1 MLAAILRTGLALL
14 IGGLAFGQA
23 ADKSLTFDAASV
35 KPSTPPTPNGRGM
48 IRFEGPSGGPGSKDP
63 GRIRYPFMSLKD
75 LITRAYDVKPFQVT
89 GPVWLDTERFDITAT
104 MPAETT
110 KEQFR
115 VMLQNLLAE
124 RFKLTVH
131 HETKELPMYSLVV
144 LKGGPKMTESAP
156 VAPPKETDGDPT
168 PPPAL
173 PPGGPKMGP
182 DGFPILPA
190 GLMGGGRGGMFIMMM
205 PGRMRLTASQQ
216 TMKDVADNLT
226 SRLSRPVT
234 DATELKGK
242 YDFVLTFSPEGLS
255 NGMGPM
261 GLMPPPPGG
270 GGGAVGDGGG
280 RGPMAAQPDA
290 EPLPDIFRAIQSQLG
305 LKLEPKKG
313 PVDMVIVDH
322 MEKTAT
328 EN

>member
-1 MLAAILRTGLALL
+1 MFAAILRTGLAVI
-14 IGGLAFGQA
+14 IGGLAFGQT

-35 KPSTPPTPNGRGM
+35 KPATPPVPNGRGM
-48 IRFEGPSGGPGSKDP
+48 IRIEGPSGGPGSKDP
-63 GRIRYPFMSLKD
+63 GRVRYPFSSLKD
-75 LITRAYDVKPFQVT
+75 LITRAYDVKAFQVT
-89 GPVWLDTERFDITAT
+89 GPVWLDSERFDITAT
-104 MPAETT
+104 MPPDTT

-124 RFKLTVH
+124 RFKLVVH

-156 VAPPKETDGDPT
+156 VAPPKETDGDPA
-168 PPPAL
+168 PLPAL

-190 GLMGGGRGGMFIMMM
+190 GLTGGGRGGMFMMMM

-216 TMKDVADNLT
+216 TMKDLADNLT
-226 SRLSRPVT
+226 GRLSRPVT
-234 DATELKGK
+234 DATELNGK
-242 YDFVLTFSPEGLS
+242 YDFILTFSPEGLS

-261 GLMPPPPGG
+261 GVMPPPGG
-270 GGGAVGDGGG
+270 GGGAMVDGGG
-280 RGPMAAQPDA
+280 RGPMAPPADA

-305 LKLEPKKG
+305 LKLESKKG
-313 PVDMVIVDH
+313 PVDLVIVDH